1 MLSYYID
8 KFIFRVALFVMA
20 CMTMAACSDSDD
32 EVAVGTNDVS
42 VAFTLTIADAAPTR
56 GGENEGWDNY
66 NPGQDGI
73 LNENSINTNDVVI
86 AIYDD
91 KGNKV
96 DDIEDLRVTKVSEPT
111 GGATEA
117 MYAITGVWKNA
128 KPNLDKAKRVMVVA
142 NSNTSTWGD
151 PSLLTYNLEP
161 ASRKYIPM
169 WGVVKIPSILTLG
182 KQNQLPNIQLLRAMA
197 KVSVKL
203 RTDMTE
209 YGYSIGSMSVNN
221 YNTKGFCVPKTFNE
235 VDNTSEVRFANSLNV
250 LDSHADNIAL
260 PTTAPLYLPEYDN
273 SGANPTTITV
283 NLNRNG
289 KLEGTYTLEFRQYGT
304 DGKPTGTPYP
314 IQRNHYYEY
323 WIYKETGK
331 IIVTLHVRK
340 WNRRIYPEN
349 DGIIM

>member
-1 MLSYYID
+1 MLLYSID
-8 KFIFRVALFVMA
+8 KFIHRVAYIVMVV
-20 CMTMAACSDSDD
+20 MVMAACSDSDD
-32 EVAVGTNDVS
+32 DAVGMNDVS
-42 VAFTLTIADAAPTR
+42 VAFTLTVADAATTR

-73 LNENSINTNDVVI
+73 LDENSINTNDVVI

-96 DDIEDLRVTKVSEPT
+96 DNVEDLRVTKISDTSGTT
-111 GGATEA
+111 GT
-117 MYAITGVWKNA
+117 MYAITGVWRNA
-128 KPNLDKAKRVMVVA
+128 KQNVEKAKRVMVMA
-142 NSNTSTWGD
+142 NCNTSAWSD
-151 PSLLTYNLEP
+151 PSTLTYNIDTKT
-161 ASRKYIPM
+161 RKYIPM
-169 WGVVKIPSILTLG
+169 WGVVAIPATLTLG
-182 KQNQLPNIQLLRAMA
+182 KQNQLPNIQMLRAMA

-203 RTDMTE
+203 RTDMAA
-209 YGYSIGSMSVNN
+209 YGYTISSMTMNN
-221 YNTKGFCVPKTFNE
+221 YNTKGYCVPKTFNK
-235 VDNTSEVRFANSLNV
+235 VDNTEDIRFNNSLNV
-250 LDSHADNIAL
+250 LDSHADKIAL

-273 SGANPTTITV
+273 SGTNPTTITV

-289 KLEGTYTLEFRQYGT
+289 THEGTYTLEFRQYGS

-314 IQRNHYYEY
+314 IQRNHYYDY

>member
-1 MLSYYID
+1 MLLYSID
-8 KFIFRVALFVMA
+8 KFIHRVAYIVMVV
-20 CMTMAACSDSDD
+20 MMMAACSDSDD
-32 EVAVGTNDVS
+32 DAVGMNDVS
-42 VAFTLTIADAAPTR
+42 VAFTLTVADAATTR
-56 GGENEGWDNY
+56 GGENEGWDDY
-66 NPGQDGI
+66 SPGQDGI

-96 DDIEDLRVTKVSEPT
+96 DDVEDLRVTKISDASGT
-111 GGATEA
+111 GT
-117 MYAITGVWKNA
+117 MYAITGVWRNA
-128 KPNLDKAKRVMVVA
+128 KPNVERAKRVMVMA
-142 NSNTSTWGD
+142 NCNVSAWSD
-151 PSLLTYNLEP
+151 PSALTYDLNP
-161 ASRKYIPM
+161 GTRKYIPM
-169 WGVVKIPSILTLG
+169 WGVAKIPATLTLG
-182 KQNQLPNIQLLRAMA
+182 KQNKLDNINMLRAMA

-203 RTDMTE
+203 RTDMTK
-209 YGYSIGSMSVNN
+209 YGYAIGSMTVNN
-221 YNTKGFCVPKTFNE
+221 YNTQGYCVPKTFNE
-235 VDNTSEVRFANSLNV
+235 VNNTSEVRFANSLNV
-250 LDSHADNIAL
+250 LESHADNIDL
-260 PTTAPLYLPEYDN
+260 STTAPLYLPEYDN
-273 SGANPTTITV
+273 SGTNPKTTITV

-289 KLEGTYTLEFRQYGT
+289 THEGTYSLEFRQYDT

>member
-1 MLSYYID
+1 M
-8 KFIFRVALFVMA
+8 
-20 CMTMAACSDSDD
+20 
-32 EVAVGTNDVS
+32 
-42 VAFTLTIADAAPTR
+42 
-56 GGENEGWDNY
+56 
-66 NPGQDGI
+66 
-73 LNENSINTNDVVI
+73 
-86 AIYDD
+86 
-91 KGNKV
+91 
-96 DDIEDLRVTKVSEPT
+96 
-111 GGATEA
+111 
-117 MYAITGVWKNA
+117 
-128 KPNLDKAKRVMVVA
+128 
-142 NSNTSTWGD
+142 
-151 PSLLTYNLEP
+151 
-161 ASRKYIPM
+161 
-169 WGVVKIPSILTLG
+169 
-182 KQNQLPNIQLLRAMA
+182 LRAMA
-197 KVSVKL
+197 KVSVSL
-203 RTDMTE
+203 RTDMTT
-209 YGYSIGSMSVNN
+209 YGYAIGSMTVNN
-221 YNTKGFCVPKTFNE
+221 YNTKGYCVPKTFNE

>member
-1 MLSYYID
+1 MQMLLYSID
-8 KFIFRVALFVMA
+8 KFIHRVAYIIMVVMV
-20 CMTMAACSDSDD
+20 MAACSDSDD
-32 EVAVGTNDVS
+32 DAVGMNDVS
-42 VAFTLTIADAAPTR
+42 VAFTLTVADAATTR
-56 GGENEGWDNY
+56 ALNEGWDDY
-66 NPGQDGI
+66 SPAQDGI
-73 LNENSINTNDVVI
+73 PNENMLNTDDINI

-96 DDIEDLRVTKVSEPT
+96 DDVEDLRVTTISDPSVS
-111 GGATEA
+111 GMA
-117 MYAITGVWKNA
+117 MYAITGVWRNA
-128 KPNLDKAKRVMVVA
+128 KPNVDKAKRVMVVA
-142 NSNTSTWGD
+142 NSNASTWGD
-151 PSLLTYNLEP
+151 PSALTYDLNP
-161 ASRKYIPM
+161 GSRKYIPM
-169 WGVVKIPSILTLG
+169 WGVVKIPATLTLG
-182 KQNQLPNIQLLRAMA
+182 KQNKLPNIQMLRAMA

-203 RTDMTE
+203 RTDMAA
-209 YGYSIGSMSVNN
+209 YGYTISSMTVNN
-221 YNTKGFCVPKTFNE
+221 YNTQGYCAPKTFNK
-235 VDNTSEVRFANSLNV
+235 VDNTSEVRFSNSLNV
-250 LDSHADNIAL
+250 LESHADKIAL

-283 NLNRNG
+283 NLDRNG
-289 KLEGTYTLEFRQYGT
+289 THEGTYTLEFRNYDT